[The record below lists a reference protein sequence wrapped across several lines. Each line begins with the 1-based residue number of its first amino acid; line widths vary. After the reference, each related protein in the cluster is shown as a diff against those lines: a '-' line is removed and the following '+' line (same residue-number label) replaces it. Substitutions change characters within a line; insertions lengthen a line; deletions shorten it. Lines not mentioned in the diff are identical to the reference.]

1 MQSCVLL
8 YKNHAAVQQFD
19 FIIII
24 GSFSSAVTTSME
36 IILNSPFSLR
46 IAITVKA

>member
-19 FIIII
+19 FIMII
-24 GSFSSAVTTSME
+24 GSFSSVVTTSKE
-36 IILNSPFSLR
+36 IVRKLF
-46 IAITVKA
+46 